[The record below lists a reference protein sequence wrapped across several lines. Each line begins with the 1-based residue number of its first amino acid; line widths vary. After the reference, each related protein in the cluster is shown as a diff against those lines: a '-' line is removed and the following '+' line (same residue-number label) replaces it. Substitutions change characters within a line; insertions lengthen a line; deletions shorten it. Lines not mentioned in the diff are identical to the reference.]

1 MSRRSKSTREGST
14 VDKEVA
20 NLFRMGDRVDQ
31 AALLRLRNKYGD
43 NELVSRIQDVFV
55 HQHSAVVKHAKKF
68 AQAVRNRYASTN
80 VPYHMLLQKA
90 RLHARKYKLSE
101 AAFAEFVRIYEQELA
116 GTSRRNEVVVP
127 LTNMMKVLGNL
138 ADTESSGFDTTQGDY
153 RNLQEILKLNAASKP
168 LHAQVLLQSMTYQP
182 KTRANRPGPLS
193 PAALAGVYDR
203 THHVGAS
210 HVHPVLVAL
219 FLNKIRELDTHFLQ
233 SNISNIVATRYNKQ
247 ALNTRPDYELFY
259 DMVTDPNDI
268 ICDNSSPLADLLHRA
283 NLQNQLW
290 NNVLHLRNGQFY
302 NASFGE
308 FMAAVDVCRLNKY
321 DNPDLV
327 YGRHDGTV
335 VKRLL
340 SAFSYRPTVVA
351 TYPTSLVP
359 NMGIG
364 HNPYAQSINPTV
376 TRVPMVTIRLV
387 NNVYQANPA
396 LAPTQPL
403 TSVARHVEQAMPMQF
418 IEGNAIVSRASKV
431 LYSRGVLIV
440 YIDRRSTHISLDF
453 FKPMTMKNFPVGVS
467 GFSRIN
473 NDPMDIDDVLTI
485 QGSQFSLRSVVVADT
500 KSVALTQG
508 APTTPLVI
516 GSKTII
522 YNNDGQR
529 TALNYDPLLPV
540 QDTTVNTPILA
551 PNQGGYVL
559 PNKNTH
565 GLIAVYTAASDT
577 ATDVAI
583 QAPRPAGQVGQ
594 VGQVAHLMD

>member
-182 KTRANRPGPLS
+182 KTLAGRPGPLS

-387 NNVYQANPA
+387 NNVYQRQA
-396 LAPTQPL
+396 LNSVVDHVTQPM
-403 TSVARHVEQAMPMQF
+403 SMQF
-418 IEGNAIVSRASKV
+418 IEGNAIVTRASKV

-473 NDPMDIDDVLTI
+473 TSAMTIDPTVTI
-485 QGSQFSLRSVVVADT
+485 QGTDFTLRSVVVADT

-508 APTTPLVI
+508 AQPTDLVI
-516 GSKTII
+516 GSNTVVID
-522 YNNDGQR
+522 NDPGATKR
-529 TALNYDPLLPV
+529 MYAPLGPV
-540 QDTTVNTPILA
+540 QNPAVNQPIQNA
-551 PNQGGYVL
+551 TQADED
-559 PNKNTH
+559 KINTH
-565 GLIAVYTAASDT
+565 GLIAVYTAESDT
-577 ATDVAI
+577 ATDVTIA
-583 QAPRPAGQVGQ
+583 
-594 VGQVAHLMD
+594 

>member
-182 KTRANRPGPLS
+182 ARVVGNGTRPGPLS

-387 NNVYQANPA
+387 NNVYQRQA
-396 LAPTQPL
+396 LNSVVDHVTQPM
-403 TSVARHVEQAMPMQF
+403 SMQF
-418 IEGNAIVSRASKV
+418 IEGNAIVTRASKV

-473 NDPMDIDDVLTI
+473 TSAMTIDPTVTI
-485 QGSQFSLRSVVVADT
+485 QGTDFTLRSVVVADT

-508 APTTPLVI
+508 AQPTDLVI
-516 GSKTII
+516 GSNTVVID
-522 YNNDGQR
+522 NDPGATKR
-529 TALNYDPLLPV
+529 MYAPLGPV
-540 QDTTVNTPILA
+540 QDPNVNTPIQTA
-551 PNQGGYVL
+551 TQADQD
-559 PNKNTH
+559 KINTH
-565 GLIAVYTAASDT
+565 GLIAVYTAESDT
-577 ATDVAI
+577 ATDVTIA
-583 QAPRPAGQVGQ
+583 
-594 VGQVAHLMD
+594 

>member
-1 MSRRSKSTREGST
+1 MSRRSKSTRGGSV

-55 HQHSAVVKHAKKF
+55 HQHTAVVKHAKKF
-68 AQAVRNRYASTN
+68 AQAVRNRYAATN
-80 VPYHMLLQKA
+80 IPYHMLLQKA

-127 LTNMMKVLGNL
+127 LTNMMKVLGSLGDSETSN
-138 ADTESSGFDTTQGDY
+138 FDTTQGDY
-153 RNLQEILKLNAASKP
+153 RNLQEILKLNAASRP
-168 LHAQVLLQSMTYQP
+168 LHAQVLLQSMTY
-182 KTRANRPGPLS
+182 AVGMS
-193 PAALAGVYDR
+193 PAAKAGTYDR
-203 THHVGAS
+203 THHVGTS
-210 HVHPVLVAL
+210 HVHPVIAAL
-219 FLNKIRELDTHFLQ
+219 FLNKNAELDQHFLQ
-233 SNISNIVATRYNKQ
+233 SNISNIVASRYNKQ
-247 ALNTRPDYELFY
+247 PLNTRPDYELFY

-308 FMAAVDVCRLNKY
+308 FMGAVDVCRLNKY

-327 YGRHDGTV
+327 YGRHDGTI

-351 TYPTSLVP
+351 TYPTGLVP

-364 HNPYAQSINPTV
+364 HNPYAQSVNPTV

-387 NNVYQANPA
+387 NNVYQEKA
-396 LAPTQPL
+396 L
-403 TSVARHVEQAMPMQF
+403 TSVADHVQKPMEMSF

-431 LYSRGVLIV
+431 LYSRGVLVV
-440 YIDRRSTHISLDF
+440 YIDRRSTQINLDF

-473 NDPMDIDDVLTI
+473 LAEMKINETLNI
-485 QGSQFSLRSVVVADT
+485 QDQQFIRRSVVVA
-500 KSVALTQG
+500 ATQQI
-508 APTTPLVI
+508 AVTPNAQNENIVV
-516 GSKTII
+516 GSQTII
-522 YNNDGQR
+522 EDTLVGQHV
-529 TALNYDPLLPV
+529 YDPLAPIENTNAQPLM
-540 QDTTVNTPILA
+540 TTTAYENATDKKIDMD
-551 PNQGGYVL
+551 NY
-559 PNKNTH
+559 
-565 GLIAVYTAASDT
+565 GLIAVYTAAIPDSRST
-577 ATDVAI
+577 VEIKPTPEPKKEEGEA
-583 QAPRPAGQVGQ
+583 
-594 VGQVAHLMD
+594 